1 MSGQVLEKDSEISF
15 PHFTILKA
23 SAGSGKT
30 HALTQRLVQ
39 FLLSDQIERNGLR
52 NILAITFSNNAAK
65 EMKDR
70 TLLWLKSVCLD
81 DRKAVDE
88 LHKIVFLDA
97 VRMIEKAESLIQNI
111 FANYADLQIR
121 TIDSFM
127 TTVFKSSAM
136 DFGYDPEFEI
146 LMNNDLLIEY
156 SFDIFM
162 RDVREGS
169 EKAKILQDIIAIIME
184 HKRGDSSY
192 LWDPSSE
199 IREEI
204 KKIYRKLAST
214 GKKARIED
222 LSEYMNALKTLIRNI
237 LNEIEAE
244 IQRTGLQRNERSAY
258 KTTLSYVMEGRYA
271 DIIGR
276 GTKIPP
282 VTKPKKGQEH
292 LQQHYDNV
300 IKMWSQFGDRM
311 VQYTSLY
318 VRTCYSPYLKVYE
331 EFIETIESV
340 KRHQGKIFIEDINW
354 KLADYLNSQ
363 IVPDIYFRLGET
375 IFHFLIDEFQ
385 DTSPIQWRNLQPLI
399 ENSLAENG
407 SFFAVGD
414 TKQAIYGFRN
424 ADYSIMKTMEH
435 VNPFPSA
442 LHTVRELKTNHRSLQ
457 KILNFNDT
465 VFKEIV
471 AAHEDYRDAAKES
484 GLTDYIQAVKEGQ
497 KCQGHSEVIIIDK
510 DEDVLPERKK
520 IQELVLKLRS
530 RGYRFRDIAILTQKN
545 EDAVKVTTW
554 LNEIDIPFIS
564 YSSLDI
570 RRQKVTAEIVALLNF
585 LDSPTDNLSFATFI
599 LGDIFA
605 SNSLGISTDCLR
617 DFIFSNRQQRL
628 LYKSFQKEFASLWD
642 IYFSGLFKHSGYLP
656 LYDLVVEIFRRFR
669 VFESL
674 QDEEAVLV
682 KILEVVKDIEGA
694 GYNSIKNFLM
704 LAASGDENI
713 ESNWNM
719 AVPKNKDAVKVM
731 TIHKSKGLGFPVVIV
746 MLYEERN
753 RGFDYIVMEEGDEMR
768 LLKIT
773 KDTAQSDPLYNDLY
787 INESMKGMVNKLNT
801 LYVGFTRP
809 KEELYV
815 IGVKGNS
822 DSYPL
827 DILPVEDYPPAER
840 PERKIEDETDF
851 GNVFM
856 IHHHQGKIEIPDGS
870 DEMINLEE
878 RRRGEFF
885 HRILFF
891 IEYIDEE
898 FENQL
903 PDIIQRVRTEMSA
916 EYPDSIVKEKIISF
930 IRHKDITGYF
940 KRKSGRRVLREQEF
954 ADEKGNLYRMDRIIV
969 DRDRVTVIDYK
980 TGSDRE
986 AEEKYNMKIKTYMNV
1001 LGEVF
1006 PGSTVYGL
1014 IAYID
1019 LNEIRSLN

>member
-1 MSGQVLEKDSEISF
+1 MDEQVLEKDTEISF

-39 FLLSDQIERNGLR
+39 FLLSNQIERNSLR

-70 TLLWLKSVCLD
+70 TLNWLKSVCLD
-81 DRKAVDE
+81 DKTVND
-88 LHKIVFLDA
+88 LQKIVSLDKDK
-97 VRMIEKAESLIQNI
+97 MIKKAENLIQNI
-111 FANYADLQIR
+111 FANYSDLQIR

-127 TTVFKSSAM
+127 TTVFKASAI

-162 RDVREGS
+162 RSVCEGTEQ
-169 EKAKILQDIIAIIME
+169 EKLLENIISLIME
-184 HKRGDSSY
+184 HKREDSSY

-199 IREEI
+199 ILEEI
-204 KKIYRKLAST
+204 KKIYRKLASA
-214 GKKARIED
+214 GKKACIED
-222 LSEYMNALKTLIRNI
+222 LSEEMNALKILIRNI
-237 LNEIEAE
+237 LNEIEIE
-244 IQRTGLQRNERSAY
+244 IERSGLQKNEKSAY
-258 KTTLSYVMEGRYA
+258 KTILSYVRAERYA

-276 GTKIPP
+276 GTKTQP
-282 VTKPKKGQEH
+282 VNKPKRGQEH
-292 LQQHYDNV
+292 LQEYYNNID
-300 IKMWSQFGDRM
+300 KMWSRFRDLM
-311 VQYTSLY
+311 NQYASIY

-331 EFIETIESV
+331 EFIETVESV
-340 KRHQGKIFIEDINW
+340 KRHQSKIFIEDINW

-399 ENSLAENG
+399 ENSLSENG

-424 ADYSIMKTMEH
+424 ADYSIMKNMEH
-435 VNPFPSA
+435 RNPFPSA
-442 LHTVRELKTNHRSLQ
+442 HHSVRELKTNHRSQQ
-457 KILNFNDT
+457 KILDFNEK

-471 AAHEDYRDAAKES
+471 ADHKDYREVAKES
-484 GLTDYIQAVKEGQ
+484 GLTDYIQTVKKEQ
-497 KCQGHSEVIIIDK
+497 KGLGHSEVIIVDR
-510 DEDVLPERKK
+510 DEDVIPEKEK
-520 IQELVLKLRS
+520 IRELVLKLRS
-530 RGYRFRDIAILTQKN
+530 RGYRLRDIAILTQKN
-545 EDAVKVTTW
+545 EDAVNVTTW

-605 SNSLGISTDCLR
+605 MNSLGTSKDHLR
-617 DFIFSNRQQRL
+617 NFIFRNRKEKL
-628 LYKSFQKEFASLWD
+628 LYKAFQKEFGSIWD
-642 IYFSGLFKHSGYLP
+642 IYFLELFRYSGYLP
-656 LYDLVVEIFRRFR
+656 LYDLVVEIFRVFK
-669 VFESL
+669 VFENLS
-674 QDEEAVLV
+674 DDEAVLV
-682 KILEVVKDIEGA
+682 KILEVVKDVEAA
-694 GYNSIKNFLM
+694 GYNSIKNFLI
-704 LAASGDENI
+704 LAAEDEDS

-753 RGFDYIVMEEGDEMR
+753 RGFDYIVMEEEDEIR

-773 KDTAQSDPLYNDLY
+773 KDTAQCDPLYDALY
-787 INESMKGMVNKLNT
+787 SHESMKTMVNKLNT

-815 IGVKGNS
+815 IGIKGKN
-822 DSYPL
+822 DIYPL
-827 DILPVEDYPPAER
+827 NILPVEDYPPSER
-840 PERKIEDETDF
+840 PERKTGNETDS
-851 GNVFM
+851 GNIFM
-856 IHHHQGKIEIPDGS
+856 ISNNQGKIEIPPAT
-870 DEMINLEE
+870 DEMMNIEE

-891 IEYIDEE
+891 IEYIDED
-898 FENQL
+898 FENYL
-903 PDIIQRVRTEMSA
+903 ADIIQRVKAEMSA

-930 IRHKDITGYF
+930 IRHKDIAGYF
-940 KRKSGRRVLREQEF
+940 KRKSGRRILREQEF
-954 ADEKGNLYRMDRIIV
+954 TDKNGNLYRMDRIVV
-969 DRDRVTVIDYK
+969 DNENVTVIDYK
-980 TGSDRE
+980 TGNDRE
-986 AEEKYNMKIKTYMNV
+986 SEEKYNAKIKTYMNI
-1001 LGEVF
+1001 LREVF
-1006 PGSTVYGL
+1006 PDAYVDGL

-1019 LNEIRSLN
+1019 LNEIRSVN

>member
-1 MSGQVLEKDSEISF
+1 MQSSQVLEKDTEISF

-39 FLLSDQIERNGLR
+39 FLLSDQIERNSLR

-70 TLLWLKSVCLD
+70 TLLWLKAVCLG
-81 DRKAVDE
+81 DRKTIDE
-88 LHKIVFLDA
+88 LRKIVSLDA
-97 VRMIEKAESLIQNI
+97 VRMSEKAENLIQNI
-111 FANYADLQIR
+111 FANYADLQIK

-127 TTVFKSSAM
+127 TTVFKSSAI

-146 LMNNDLLIEY
+146 LMNNDLLIDY

-162 RDVREGS
+162 RDVRDGTVK
-169 EKAKILQDIIAIIME
+169 EKLLENIISLIME
-184 HKRGDSSY
+184 NKKGDSSY

-199 IREEI
+199 ILNEI
-204 KKIYRKLAST
+204 KKIYRKLASI
-214 GKKARIED
+214 GKKACIED
-222 LSEYMNALKTLIRNI
+222 LSEKMNSLQVLIKKI
-237 LNEIEAE
+237 LNEIETE
-244 IQRTGLQRNERSAY
+244 IERSDLRRNERSAY
-258 KTTLSYVMEGRYA
+258 KTTFSYVRNERYT

-276 GTKIPP
+276 GVKILP
-282 VTKPKKGQEH
+282 VNKPTKGQEH
-292 LQQHYDNV
+292 LQKHYDNV
-300 IKMWSQFGDRM
+300 DKMWSQFRDK
-311 VQYTSLY
+311 VNQYTSLY
-318 VRTCYSPYLKVYE
+318 VRACYSPYLKLYE

-340 KRHQGKIFIEDINW
+340 KRHQSKIFIEDINC

-399 ENSLAENG
+399 ENSLSESG

-457 KILNFNDT
+457 KILDFNEKI
-465 VFKEIV
+465 FKEIV
-471 AAHEDYRDAAKES
+471 AAHKDFSGAAKES
-484 GLTDYIQAVKEGQ
+484 GLTDYIQTVKEGQ
-497 KCQGHSEVIIIDK
+497 TDKGHSEVIIIEK
-510 DEDVLPERKK
+510 NEDVLPEKQK
-520 IQELVLKLRS
+520 IQELVRKLNS
-530 RGYRFRDIAILTQKN
+530 RGYRDIAILTQKN
-545 EDAVKVTTW
+545 EDAVNVTTW
-554 LNEIDIPFIS
+554 LNEINIPFIS

-570 RRQKVTAEIVALLNF
+570 RRQKITTEIVALLNF
-585 LDSPTDNLSFATFI
+585 LNSPIDNLSFATFI
-599 LGDIFA
+599 LGDIFT
-605 SNSLGISTDCLR
+605 SNPLGISIDHLR
-617 DFIFSNRQQRL
+617 DFIFRNRKDRL
-628 LYKSFQKEFASLWD
+628 LYKSFQKEFGNLWD
-642 IYFSGLFKHSGYLP
+642 MYFSELFKYSGYLP

-669 VFESL
+669 VFENL

-694 GYNSIKNFLM
+694 GYNNIKNFLM
-704 LAASGDENI
+704 LAAEDENG

-731 TIHKSKGLGFPVVIV
+731 TIHKSKGLGFPVVIL

-753 RGFDYIVMEEGDEMR
+753 RGFDYIFMEDGDEIR

-773 KDTAQSDPLYNDLY
+773 KDTAQCDPLYETLY
-787 INESMKGMVNKLNT
+787 NHESIKAMVNKLNT

-815 IGVKGNS
+815 IGIKGKNN
-822 DSYPL
+822 SYPL
-827 DILPVEDYPPAER
+827 NILPVENHPPSER
-840 PERKIEDETDF
+840 PKRKTDNEADI

-856 IHHHQGKIEIPDGS
+856 INHYQGKIEIPAKTDAI
-870 DEMINLEE
+870 INIEE
-878 RRRGEFF
+878 KRRGDFF

-891 IEYIDEE
+891 IEYIDED
-898 FENQL
+898 FENYL
-903 PDIIQRVRTEMSA
+903 ADTIQRVRTEMSV
-916 EYPDSIVKEKIISF
+916 EYPDSMVKEKIISF
-930 IRHKDITGYF
+930 IKHEDIIDYF
-940 KRKSGRRVLREQEF
+940 KRKSRRKVLNEQEF
-954 ADEKGNLYRMDRIIV
+954 SDEKGNLYRMDRIVV
-969 DRDRVTVIDYK
+969 DIDRVTVIDYK

-986 AEEKYNMKIKTYMNV
+986 AEEKYNTKIKAYMNI
-1001 LGEVF
+1001 LSEFF
-1006 PGSTVYGL
+1006 PDITVNGL

-1019 LNEIRSLN
+1019 LNKIRSVH

>member
-1 MSGQVLEKDSEISF
+1 MQSSQVLEKDTKISF

-39 FLLSDQIERNGLR
+39 FLLSDQIERNSLR

-70 TLLWLKSVCLD
+70 TLLWLKSVCLG
-81 DRKAVDE
+81 DRKTVDE
-88 LHKIVFLDA
+88 LRKIVSLDA
-97 VRMIEKAESLIQNI
+97 VRMAEKAENSIQNI
-111 FANYADLQIR
+111 FANYADLQIK

-127 TTVFKSSAM
+127 TTVFKSSAI

-146 LMNNDLLIEY
+146 LMNNDLLIDY

-162 RDVREGS
+162 RDVRDGTVK
-169 EKAKILQDIIAIIME
+169 EKLLENIISLIME
-184 HKRGDSSY
+184 NKKGDSSY

-199 IREEI
+199 ILNEI
-204 KKIYRKLAST
+204 KKIYRKLSSI
-214 GKKARIED
+214 GKKVCIED
-222 LSEYMNALKTLIRNI
+222 LSEKMNSLQVLIKKI
-237 LNEIEAE
+237 LNEIETE
-244 IQRTGLQRNERSAY
+244 IERSGLRRNERSAY
-258 KTTLSYVMEGRYA
+258 KTTFSYVRDGRYT

-276 GTKIPP
+276 GVKILP
-282 VTKPKKGQEH
+282 VNKPTRGQEH
-292 LQQHYDNV
+292 LQKHYDNV
-300 IKMWSQFGDRM
+300 DKMWSQFRDKM
-311 VQYTSLY
+311 NQYTSLY
-318 VRTCYSPYLKVYE
+318 VRACYSPYLKLYE

-340 KRHQGKIFIEDINW
+340 KRHQSKIFIEDINW

-399 ENSLAENG
+399 ENSLAESG

-424 ADYSIMKTMEH
+424 ADYSIMKTMER

-457 KILNFNDT
+457 EILDFNEKI
-465 VFKEIV
+465 FKEIV
-471 AAHEDYRDAAKES
+471 AAHEDFRGAAKES
-484 GLTDYIQAVKEGQ
+484 GLTDYIQTVKEGQ
-497 KCQGHSEVIIIDK
+497 TDKGHSEVIIIEK
-510 DEDVLPERKK
+510 NEDVLPEKQK
-520 IQELVLKLRS
+520 IQELVRKLNS

-545 EDAVKVTTW
+545 EDAVNVTTW
-554 LNEIDIPFIS
+554 LNEINIPFIS

-570 RRQKVTAEIVALLNF
+570 RRQKITTEIVALLNF
-585 LDSPTDNLSFATFI
+585 LNSPIDNLSFATFM

-605 SNSLGISTDCLR
+605 SNPLGISIGHLR
-617 DFIFSNRQQRL
+617 DFIFRNRKERL
-628 LYKSFQKEFASLWD
+628 LYKSFQKEFGNLWD
-642 IYFSGLFKHSGYLP
+642 MYFSELFKYSGYLP

-669 VFESL
+669 VFENL

-682 KILEVVKDIEGA
+682 KVLEVVKDIEGA

-704 LAASGDENI
+704 LAAEDENG

-731 TIHKSKGLGFPVVIV
+731 TIHKSKGLGFPVVIL

-753 RGFDYIVMEEGDEMR
+753 RGFDYIFMEDGDEIR

-773 KDTAQSDPLYNDLY
+773 KDTAQCNPLYDALY
-787 INESMKGMVNKLNT
+787 SHESMKTMVNKLNT

-815 IGVKGNS
+815 IGIKGKS

-827 DILPVEDYPPAER
+827 NILPAEDYPPSER
-840 PERKIEDETDF
+840 PERKTDSEADI

-856 IHHHQGKIEIPDGS
+856 ISHHQGKIEIPAKTDAI
-870 DEMINLEE
+870 INIEE
-878 RRRGEFF
+878 KRRGEFF

-891 IEYIDEE
+891 IEYIDED
-898 FENQL
+898 FENYL
-903 PDIIQRVRTEMSA
+903 ADTIQRVRTEMSV
-916 EYPDSIVKEKIISF
+916 EYPDSMVKEKIISF
-930 IRHKDITGYF
+930 IKHEDIIDYF
-940 KRKSGRRVLREQEF
+940 KRKSGRKVLKEQEF
-954 ADEKGNLYRMDRIIV
+954 SDEKGNLYRMDRIVV
-969 DRDRVTVIDYK
+969 DMDRVTVIDYK

-986 AEEKYNMKIKTYMNV
+986 AEEKYNSKIKAYMNI
-1001 LGEVF
+1001 LSEFF
-1006 PGSTVYGL
+1006 PGITVNGL

-1019 LNEIRSLN
+1019 LNKIRSVH